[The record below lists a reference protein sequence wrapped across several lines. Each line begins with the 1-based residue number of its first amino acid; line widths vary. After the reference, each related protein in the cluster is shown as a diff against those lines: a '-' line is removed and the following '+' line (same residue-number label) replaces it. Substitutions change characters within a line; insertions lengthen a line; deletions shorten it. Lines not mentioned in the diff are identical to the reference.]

1 MERTQLNININP
13 DLLKSLKREAL
24 ETNKKLVE
32 LIGEILNNHIENSI
46 NKNTESSK
54 IYNELND
61 LKKRMSLLEESKLHD
76 WILYFFLKFFFYR
89 N

>member
-32 LIGEILNNHIENSI
+32 LIGEILNDHINNSI
-46 NKNTESSK
+46 NKDTESSK

-61 LKKRMSLLEESKLHD
+61 LKKRMSLLEDSK
-76 WILYFFLKFFFYR
+76 I
-89 N
+89 NN

>member
-32 LIGEILNNHIENSI
+32 LIGEILNNYINQSI
-46 NKNTESSK
+46 NKETKSSK

-61 LKKRMSLLEESKLHD
+61 LKKRMSLLEESNISN
-76 WILYFFLKFFFYR
+76 WILYIFCNFFYK

>member
-32 LIGEILNNHIENSI
+32 LIGEILNDHIKNSI
-46 NKNTESSK
+46 NKDTESSK

-76 WILYFFLKFFFYR
+76 
-89 N
+89 

>member
-24 ETNKKLVE
+24 ETNKKLAV
-32 LIGEILNNHIENSI
+32 LIVEILNDYINNSI
-46 NKNTESSK
+46 NKNNESSK

-61 LKKRMSLLEESKLHD
+61 LKKRMSLLEKSK
-76 WILYFFLKFFFYR
+76 I
-89 N
+89 NN

>member
-13 DLLKSLKREAL
+13 DLLKSLKIEAL

-32 LIGEILNNHIENSI
+32 LIGEILNDHIKNSI
-46 NKNTESSK
+46 NKDTESSK

-61 LKKRMSLLEESKLHD
+61 LKKRMSLLEQSKLHD
-76 WILYFFLKFFFYR
+76 WILYVFLKFFSYR